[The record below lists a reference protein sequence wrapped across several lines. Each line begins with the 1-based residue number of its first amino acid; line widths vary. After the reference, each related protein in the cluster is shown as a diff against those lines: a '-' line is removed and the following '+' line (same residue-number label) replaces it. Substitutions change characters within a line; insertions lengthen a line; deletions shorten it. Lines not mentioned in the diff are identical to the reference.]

1 MQTPGAHPEC
11 VRLSGGKAQESSF
24 NKPPV
29 VPGVWKI
36 WGTPL
41 KARGSQLWPYVGL
54 DSPPTPCRRLVPAP
68 PEILADVFIT
78 ELSFTSKS
86 MLTSE
91 GPSSKSF
98 DPYA

>member
-11 VRLSGGKAQESSF
+11 VRLSWGKAQESSF

-54 DSPPTPCRRLVPAP
+54 DSPAPTLP
-68 PEILADVFIT
+68 PP
-78 ELSFTSKS
+78 
-86 MLTSE
+86 
-91 GPSSKSF
+91 GPSTFRDSGGCFYNRAIIYKQEHANF
-98 DPYA
+98 